1 MARYIGPKNKLARK
15 IGEDLGLK
23 TNAMKVAKRITI
35 RPGQHG
41 AKGRRKVSDY
51 GQQLKEKQKVKIMYG
66 VMERQL
72 EKLYAVAVKNPT
84 ATGATLLSL
93 LERRLDNVIFRMGW
107 APTRAAARQIVNHGH
122 VMVNGK
128 KMSIPSYQVL
138 LNDVIV
144 LKESATKIP
153 VVSDLLKDEPAT
165 RPVWLDKK
173 GPAGKIV
180 RLPIREDIN
189 EAIDEQLIVEYY
201 SR

>member
-165 RPVWLDKK
+165 RPAWLDKK